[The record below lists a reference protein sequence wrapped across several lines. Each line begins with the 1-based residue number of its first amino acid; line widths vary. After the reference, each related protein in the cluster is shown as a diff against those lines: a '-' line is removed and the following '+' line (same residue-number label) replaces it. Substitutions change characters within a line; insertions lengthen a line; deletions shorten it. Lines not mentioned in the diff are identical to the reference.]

1 MPMFLNLIELAQ
13 SLGVDEGEV
22 EGWIRNDGLPHVT
35 DRGRLLFDRL
45 QVVDWA
51 ESHGLAAKVGFLAP
65 ERSIIRGGKKL
76 ETLLRIGG
84 IWRDVAAAN
93 VLELFADVVAKLP
106 GATPPVCQMLR
117 QRLRAANGI
126 SWAPVGGGLALPH
139 LHTPIALGRDAG
151 IFAIVLLRDA
161 LAVNEP
167 VPDEQAV
174 TRLLFFVAPSPRAH
188 LEMLARLSTALS
200 RGNLRQLINH
210 SVPDEEIFTAVA
222 DAENTG
228 GKEGNQ

>member
-1 MPMFLNLIELAQ
+1 
-13 SLGVDEGEV
+13 
-22 EGWIRNDGLPHVT
+22 
-35 DRGRLLFDRL
+35 
-45 QVVDWA
+45 
-51 ESHGLAAKVGFLAP
+51 
-65 ERSIIRGGKKL
+65 
-76 ETLLRIGG
+76 
-84 IWRDVAAAN
+84 
-93 VLELFADVVAKLP
+93 
-106 GATPPVCQMLR
+106 MLR